1 MKNKRKEF
9 GRKLIEIRE
18 KKGLRQSDV
27 ADISLISQRS
37 IGRLERGEITNP
49 SINSLTELSKV
60 YDVDLLTLYVSTV
73 YESYTIFRELKI
85 N

>member
-27 ADISLISQRS
+27 ADIYFISQRH
-37 IGRLERGEITNP
+37 ICL
-49 SINSLTELSKV
+49 
-60 YDVDLLTLYVSTV
+60 
-73 YESYTIFRELKI
+73 
-85 N
+85 